1 MRASRAFAT
10 TALALVISC
19 AAVGAAPSAL
29 ADDYR
34 TLGTEGL
41 LAVSLDASLSPP
53 WFPAVRNADRAA
65 SAAENRITACVRGEG
80 DEYIRATE
88 GPVPTTRA
96 YGFINYGRLPTEGYM
111 NMIQRIYEFAT
122 VQDAQAAM
130 RALRAAVAACTKP
143 YQVPY
148 YEEQPDGSFAVV
160 GKIVASSTT
169 SNGDIQY
176 GRRSLIIDST
186 SYGTRDGQS
195 SPDRTGSGY
204 SIFRVVGR
212 AITEVEASKA
222 LMKNVKTAL
231 SLQERT
237 TVNALSQ
244 LVTERYHVVATA
256 P

>member
-1 MRASRAFAT
+1 
-10 TALALVISC
+10 
-19 AAVGAAPSAL
+19 
-29 ADDYR
+29 
-34 TLGTEGL
+34 
-41 LAVSLDASLSPP
+41 
-53 WFPAVRNADRAA
+53 
-65 SAAENRITACVRGEG
+65 
-80 DEYIRATE
+80 
-88 GPVPTTRA
+88 
-96 YGFINYGRLPTEGYM
+96 M

-130 RALRAAVAACTKP
+130 RALRAAAAACTKP

-148 YEEQPDGSFAVV
+148 YEAQPDGSFDVV

-176 GRRSLIIDST
+176 GRRSFIIDST

-212 AITEVEASKA
+212 AITEVEATKV